1 VFLFDVEGHRPH
13 QKNQTLNLLFVA
25 TSMWQHHALYLTASI
40 RRQSLQYDD
49 RAINEGLPNAE
60 DKKGGHVWHLS
71 GLCGLKQR
79 FVPVSS
85 RNLHLILSVSPP
97 DMRAIE

>member
-1 VFLFDVEGHRPH
+1 
-13 QKNQTLNLLFVA
+13 
-25 TSMWQHHALYLTASI
+25 
-40 RRQSLQYDD
+40 
-49 RAINEGLPNAE
+49 
-60 DKKGGHVWHLS
+60 
-71 GLCGLKQR
+71 LKQR

>member
-71 GLCGLKQR
+71 GLC
-79 FVPVSS
+79 VY
-85 RNLHLILSVSPP
+85 LHLILSGNDIYLGPEPP
-97 DMRAIE
+97 GTV